1 MEGQI
6 HHLNANI
13 LALENDEATRNTEAS
28 SVTNE
33 LFIVV
38 TAFYKEFKDRSPKQ
52 EVTSHIVLGD
62 IVVEYLVSVF
72 N

>member
-6 HHLNANI
+6 HHPNANI

-38 TAFYKEFKDRSPKQ
+38 TAF
-52 EVTSHIVLGD
+52 
-62 IVVEYLVSVF
+62 
-72 N
+72 